1 MTTPSDDFNR
11 SIVDDVLPQRPDDPA
26 EPAELNL
33 MPWHRG
39 RKQFV
44 RERQWARLA
53 EDLIRRLIKRA
64 EKADQ
69 LNTSEGE
76 KFKVKY
82 LTLPG
87 IDYLDVREIAHV
99 SRRLGSCL
107 ISTGFQAGSGENN
120 RLEARAHIREQ
131 SLIDEGQI
139 SAKSH
144 TFYRRIEEITAP
156 NSLAYRDFR
165 RSGPFHIINVDAC
178 GSVAKPSADHDRRLI
193 DAIYRIVE
201 RQLDVSVDPW
211 LLFVTTDARPDSVH
225 EDTLGRL
232 REVIQENMDN
242 NPPFE
247 NEIQEIFDINSTNI
261 RNKASTITGLN
272 FLRLFSLGLAKWFLH
287 LADQNNWDLLTHP
300 AFCYSTTPEGDETPT
315 MASLAFE
322 FRKREG
328 LHDPFNVARA
338 PPLFSSSQEDVSV
351 RAIKQIAEMD
361 DLDSRLK
368 KYPDE
373 RERYVE
379 HMKER
384 LREIGYSE
392 EVVERVRA

>member
-1 MTTPSDDFNR
+1 MTTSSGDFVQ
-11 SIVDDVLPQRPDDPA
+11 SIADDVLPQRPSEPA

-33 MPWHRG
+33 RPWHRG

-44 RERQWARLA
+44 RERQWVRLA

-99 SRRLGSCL
+99 SRKLDSCL
-107 ISTGFQAGSGENN
+107 ISTGFQAGSGESN

-201 RQLDVSVDPW
+201 MQLDMSVDPW

-247 NEIQEIFDINSTNI
+247 NEMQETFDINSTNI
-261 RNKASTITGLN
+261 RNRASTVTGLN
-272 FLRLFSLGLAKWFLH
+272 FLRLFSLGLAKWLLH
-287 LADQNNWDLLTHP
+287 LAAQNKWDLFTHH
-300 AFCYSTTPEGDETPT
+300 AFCYSTTLEDDETPT

-328 LHDPFNVARA
+328 LPDPFKVTRA
-338 PPLFSSSQEDVSV
+338 PPLSDGPREDTSV
-351 RAIKQIAEMD
+351 RAIKRIAQMD

-368 KYPDE
+368 EYPEEGEQYAE
-373 RERYVE
+373 R
-379 HMKER
+379 MKER